1 MHNLEKAIAEAEKTA
16 NREGKPVAIYNLNS
30 FSPLYVIR
38 SAPSE
43 GETPR
48 GYVQTVEPDAKPI
61 IIEICPNEPRASAC
75 LANGESIVG
84 SDYES
89 DMLDCVAQGDC
100 EDACEFVRD
109 QIRVEFRIVAR
120 DENGSFENRLATS
133 REMAA
138 TCRAIYF
145 DSETDFDDIENAA
158 LYLIWEAAS
167 GVQSEIEETA

>member
-1 MHNLEKAIAEAEKTA
+1 MNNLEKAIAEAKKTA
-16 NREGKPVAIYNLNS
+16 NRKGETVAIYNLNS
-30 FSPLYVIR
+30 FSPQYVIR

-48 GYVQTVEPDAKPI
+48 GFVQTVEPDPKPI

-89 DMLDCVAQGDC
+89 DFLDCCAQGDV
-100 EDACEFVRD
+100 EQACEYIRD
-109 QIRVEFRIVAR
+109 QIRVEFRAVAR
-120 DENGSFENRLATS
+120 SESGDYENRLATS
-133 REMAA
+133 LEMAA
-138 TCRAIYF
+138 TCRAIYC

-167 GVQSEIEETA
+167 GVQSEIQETA